1 VKARIALERM
11 SDGERLEVL
20 LAAGEPAESV
30 PRSAEEEGHRVISV
44 EPLGAA
50 GEAFRVVIE
59 KRSAAP
65 EALP

>member
-1 VKARIALERM
+1 
-11 SDGERLEVL
+11 
-20 LAAGEPAESV
+20 
-30 PRSAEEEGHRVISV
+30 VISV